1 MVTVN
6 ELDKLRDLQDILTEK
21 IRLEHEVQEIPK
33 QLGALEEAYNRT
45 RKLFIEKNMEHEKIK
60 SAEDEAR
67 LILHDAEA
75 AREKAERT
83 ISEINT
89 QREYEALDK
98 ERHAAEE
105 KEQQY
110 RKEVQQKERHLLELD
125 EQIKQYAALIEQQE
139 KELAEKRAG
148 IEAEVA
154 EKKEQVDALLK
165 KEKNLTDDLDSEVVF
180 KFERIIRN
188 KMGLGIVAIKGNV
201 CMGCHMILPAQFSN
215 NVRLGQEF
223 VFCPYCSRILYY
235 EESSED
241 EELFFDTEDSGALYD
256 PEEMEEEEFEE
267 DDDKEEE
274 KVVNI
279 DYEE

>member
-1 MVTVN
+1 MVTEN
-6 ELDKLRDLQDILTEK
+6 ELDKLRTLQDILTEK
-21 IRLEHEVQEIPK
+21 IRLEHEIQEIPK
-33 QLGALEEAYNRT
+33 QLGALEEAYNRM
-45 RKLFIEKNMEHEKIK
+45 RKLFIEKNIEHERIK
-60 SAEDEAR
+60 SAEDDAR

-139 KELAEKRAG
+139 KELAEKREG

-154 EKKEQVDALLK
+154 AKKKQVDALLK

-235 EESSED
+235 EESSEG
-241 EELFFDTEDSGALYD
+241 EELYFDTEDSGALYD

-267 DDDKEEE
+267 EDDKEEE

>member
-1 MVTVN
+1 MAVTEN
-6 ELDKLRDLQDILTEK
+6 DLNKLRTLQDILTEK
-21 IRLEHEVQEIPK
+21 IHLEHDIQEIPK

-45 RKLFIEKNMEHEKIK
+45 RKAYIDKNVEREKIK
-60 SAEDEAR
+60 LAEEEAR
-67 LILHDAEA
+67 GILREAEA

-110 RKEVQQKERHLLELD
+110 RKEVQQRERHLLELE
-125 EQIKQYAALIEQQE
+125 EQIKQHDALIKQQE
-139 KELAEKRAG
+139 EELTEKRAG

-154 EKKEQVDALLK
+154 EKKKQVDVLFK
-165 KEKNLTDDLDSEVVF
+165 KETALTQDLDSEVVF

-215 NVRLGQEF
+215 NVRIGEEF
-223 VFCPYCSRILYY
+223 IFCPYCSRILFY
-235 EESSED
+235 EDSPSD
-241 EELFFDTEDSGALYD
+241 EELFFDTEDAGALYD
-256 PEEMEEEEFEE
+256 SDEVDEEEFEE
-267 DDDKEEE
+267 DDKEEE
-274 KVVNI
+274 KVVNV